1 MGVGMCVLCKAVE
14 VFCTGSRRDLLR
26 TAAHTLCR
34 EKSPQTG
41 PRGDLIAK
49 EIKKERKKKRKA
61 SDVLETPSLWWLLRL
76 LRLLRLLWLLW
87 LLWLLLSFCSFC
99 GFCGWGSTPIPGVAA
114 REQARYLL
122 LSAVFLVAG
131 MAGKGRETWQLG
143 TWRSQKFV
151 RSCVTLTAWLA
162 VRDSA

>member
-1 MGVGMCVLCKAVE
+1 MGVGVCVLCKAVE

-49 EIKKERKKKRKA
+49 EIKKERKKERKA
-61 SDVLETPSLWWLLRL
+61 TDLLELLNLRWL

-87 LLWLLLSFCSFC
+87 LPWLL
-99 GFCGWGSTPIPGVAA
+99 
-114 REQARYLL
+114 
-122 LSAVFLVAG
+122 
-131 MAGKGRETWQLG
+131 
-143 TWRSQKFV
+143 
-151 RSCVTLTAWLA
+151 
-162 VRDSA
+162 